1 MLREERMSLT
11 PVKSSNIAAVG
22 YDADAQH
29 LTVQFKDG
37 VKHRYENVPP
47 EKHAAMMGHGVP
59 FGRDHSV
66 GKYFHANIKG
76 AHKSKKL
83 ED

>member
-1 MLREERMSLT
+1 MT
-11 PVKSSNIAAVG
+11 PVKSSNIQAVG
-22 YDADAQH
+22 YDSDAQH

-37 VKHRYENVPP
+37 VKHRYEDVPP
-47 EKHAAMMGHGVP
+47 EKHAGLMGQGVP
-59 FGRDHSV
+59 GHSV

-76 AHKSKKL
+76 AHKSSKV